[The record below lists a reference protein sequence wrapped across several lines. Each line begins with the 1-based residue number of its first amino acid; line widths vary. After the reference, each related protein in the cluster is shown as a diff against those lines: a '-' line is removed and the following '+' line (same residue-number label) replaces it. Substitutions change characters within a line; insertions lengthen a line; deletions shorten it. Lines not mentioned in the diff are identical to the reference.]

1 MSKTLRII
9 SLSIVIVFIF
19 SLFHI
24 NSYADEVKEVK
35 IGDLMGFIYT
45 KDCKTPVKDAQVILT
60 RVKKDKDNNE
70 EEYTGEKVFK
80 SNITD
85 SNGDYKL
92 IDVPVGNY
100 KISIK
105 LDNKNY
111 KVKRIDFLA
120 TIIEGKTSYMSFC
133 LKIKRSVAI
142 IIVGTSAAAALGAS
156 VVTEEEEEEQ
166 SPTKK

>member
-1 MSKTLRII
+1 MSKTLRVI
-9 SLSIVIVFIF
+9 SLTIVILFIF
-19 SLFHI
+19 SLFPSH
-24 NSYADEVKEVK
+24 SYANEIEEVK
-35 IGDLMGFIYT
+35 IGDLMGFLYT
-45 KDCKTPVKDAQVILT
+45 KDCKTPVKGAQVILT
-60 RVKKDKDNNE
+60 RVKKDKDKE

-92 IDVPVGNY
+92 IDIPVGNY

-156 VVTEEEEEEQ
+156 VVTEEEEQ

>member
-1 MSKTLRII
+1 MSKTLRMFG
-9 SLSIVIVFIF
+9 LSIVTLFIF
-19 SLFHI
+19 SLFA
-24 NSYADEVKEVK
+24 SYNYANETEEVKV
-35 IGDLMGFIYT
+35 GDLMGFLYT
-45 KDCKTPVKDAQVILT
+45 KDCKTPVKGAQVILT
-60 RVKKDKDNNE
+60 RVKNDKDKE
-70 EEYTGEKVFK
+70 EGYTGEKVFK

-92 IDVPVGNY
+92 IDIPVGNY

-142 IIVGTSAAAALGAS
+142 IIVGTSAAAALGTS
-156 VVTEEEEEEQ
+156 VVGAVEEEA

>member
-1 MSKTLRII
+1 MLKTLRLV
-9 SLSIVIVFIF
+9 SLSITVVFIF
-19 SLFHI
+19 SLFPSH
-24 NSYADEVKEVK
+24 SYANEIKEVK
-35 IGDLMGFIYT
+35 IGNLMGFLYT
-45 KDCKTPVKDAQVILT
+45 KDCKTPVKGAQVILT
-60 RVKKDKDNNE
+60 RVKKDKDKE
-70 EEYTGEKVFK
+70 EKYTGEKVFK
-80 SNITD
+80 TEITD

-92 IDVPVGNY
+92 IDIPIGNY

-111 KVKRIDFLA
+111 KVKKIDFLA

-156 VVTEEEEEEQ
+156 VAGGGEEEEQ

>member
-1 MSKTLRII
+1 MAKTLRIV
-9 SLSIVIVFIF
+9 SLSIVILFIF
-19 SLFHI
+19 SLFPSH
-24 NSYADEVKEVK
+24 SYANEIEEVKV
-35 IGDLMGFIYT
+35 GNLMGFLYT

-60 RVKKDKDNNE
+60 RVKKDKE

-92 IDVPVGNY
+92 IDIPVGNY

-111 KVKRIDFLA
+111 KVKKIDFLA

-156 VVTEEEEEEQ
+156 VVTEEEEEA

>member
-9 SLSIVIVFIF
+9 SVSIVIVFIF
-19 SLFHI
+19 YLFPAY
-24 NSYADEVKEVK
+24 NYADEIKEVK

-60 RVKKDKDNNE
+60 RVKKDKDKE

-156 VVTEEEEEEQ
+156 VVIDEEEEEQ

>member
-1 MSKTLRII
+1 MSKTLRVI
-9 SLSIVIVFIF
+9 SLTIVILFIF
-19 SLFHI
+19 SLFPSH
-24 NSYADEVKEVK
+24 SYANEIEEVKV
-35 IGDLMGFIYT
+35 GSLMGFLYT

-60 RVKKDKDNNE
+60 RVKKDKE
-70 EEYTGEKVFK
+70 EEYKGEKLFK

-92 IDVPVGNY
+92 IDIPVGNY

-142 IIVGTSAAAALGAS
+142 IIVGTSAAAALGTS

>member
-1 MSKTLRII
+1 MSKTLRVI
-9 SLSIVIVFIF
+9 SLSIVILFIF
-19 SLFHI
+19 SLFPT
-24 NSYADEVKEVK
+24 NSYANEVKV
-35 IGDLMGFIYT
+35 GSLMGFLYT
-45 KDCKTPVKDAQVILT
+45 KDCKTPVKGAQVILT
-60 RVKKDKDNNE
+60 RVKKDKD

-92 IDVPVGNY
+92 IDIPVGNY

-111 KVKRIDFLA
+111 KVKKIDFLA

-156 VVTEEEEEEQ
+156 VITEEEEEEQ

>member
-1 MSKTLRII
+1 MSKTLRVIN
-9 SLSIVIVFIF
+9 LSIVILFIF
-19 SLFHI
+19 SLFPAY
-24 NSYADEVKEVK
+24 NYADEVKV
-35 IGDLMGFIYT
+35 GSLMGFLYT
-45 KDCKTPVKDAQVILT
+45 KDCKTPVKGAQVILT
-60 RVKKDKDNNE
+60 RVKKDKD

-92 IDVPVGNY
+92 IDIPVGNY

-111 KVKRIDFLA
+111 KVKKIDFLA

-156 VVTEEEEEEQ
+156 VITEEEEEEQ